1 MPRCDKETIDMRR
14 LDLSLDDPAMN
25 LALDEALLVHA
36 EQGGGEAI
44 RFWRFDRPVVVL
56 GRGSRIR
63 GEVDL
68 DFCERE
74 RIPVLR
80 RCSGGASIVAG
91 PDCLMYSVVLDLVTR
106 PQLRSVD
113 EAHEFVI
120 GKLAMAVQS
129 QRAEVRRQG
138 ICDLTLDNKKF
149 SGNSLR
155 IAKNHLLYHGTLLER
170 VDRDLVQKCLAT
182 APRQPAY
189 RDGREHDEF
198 ITSIAIDPIAFCN
211 NLAHLYGATATSDVW
226 PSNETQALFESKY
239 SQSQWHWRH

>member
-1 MPRCDKETIDMRR
+1 
-14 LDLSLDDPAMN
+14 MN

-36 EQGGGEAI
+36 EQGGGEVI
-44 RFWRFDRPVVVL
+44 RFWRFNRPVVVL
-56 GRGSRIR
+56 GRGSKIR
-63 GEVDL
+63 SEVDL

-91 PDCLMYSVVLDLVTR
+91 PGCLMYSVVLDLVAR
-106 PQLRSVD
+106 PRLRSVD

-120 GKLAMAVQS
+120 GNLAIAVQS
-129 QRAEVRRQG
+129 QRAEVQRQG

-170 VDRDLVQKCLAT
+170 VDRDLVQRCLAT

-189 RDGREHDEF
+189 RGGREHDEF
-198 ITSIAIDPIAFCN
+198 ITSIAIDPSAFCSTLEN
-211 NLAHLYGATATSDVW
+211 LYGATATTQPW
-226 PSNETQALFESKY
+226 PSEDTQLLYESKY